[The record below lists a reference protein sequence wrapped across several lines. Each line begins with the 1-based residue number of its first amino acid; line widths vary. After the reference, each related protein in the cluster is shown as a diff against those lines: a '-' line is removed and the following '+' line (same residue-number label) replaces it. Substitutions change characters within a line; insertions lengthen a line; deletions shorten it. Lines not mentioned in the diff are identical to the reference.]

1 MFPRHRMI
9 PQPSPAVSKRG
20 FTLIELLVVIAIL
33 GIVAA
38 VAWPSISRM
47 ITSGQRAKCA
57 SNLRQVGVALQS
69 YLGENNMIFPT
80 SWVSL
85 PCNPEVNVATVSGF
99 RPLSAHLARYLR
111 NESPSDKGIYL
122 PALHCPA
129 WPVKVEPHQ
138 LVASPPV
145 WFSTY
150 RLVLGLPGRP
160 NPFGGQS
167 GRPKF
172 SALNIERDFGMT
184 TTKFPVIFNM
194 DQGLPLVSGTDSAP
208 EEPVFVTGRNVLY
221 LDGHVGFETDLDFLA
236 DRFR

>member
-1 MFPRHRMI
+1 MI

-38 VAWPSISRM
+38 VAWPSISRT

-85 PCNPEVNVATVSGF
+85 PCNPEVNVSTDH
-99 RPLSAHLARYLR
+99 RPLSGRLAPYLR
-111 NESPSDKGIYL
+111 NESPSDKVIYL

-129 WPVKVEPHQ
+129 WPVKIEPHQ

-150 RLVLGLPGRP
+150 RLVLGLPGKP
-160 NPFGGQS
+160 NPFGGAS

-172 SALNIERDFGMT
+172 SALNIQRDFGMT
-184 TTKFPVIFNM
+184 PARFPVIFNL
-194 DQGLPLVSGTDSAP
+194 DQKLPFPVESPGIPQD
-208 EEPVFVTGRNVLY
+208 PVFITGRNVLY
-221 LDGHVGFETDLDFLA
+221 LDGRVGFEADLEFLG